1 MRSRKKTQLKLA
13 GHNRTCWWFST
24 SHVKK
29 TKCRGNISYTRSY
42 IYRVV
47 FADRRQAINSRN
59 QNCSLS
65 VIRVQTDTRAAVTQ
79 NKTSTTVNYKF
90 IFLFTEEHGVYI
102 NVVGK
107 TVIMFSWNVVC
118 WSPFNKDV
126 GIWVCFMALISQ
138 FNYHLSLSSS

>member
-42 IYRVV
+42 IQGSFCRSAPSYK
-47 FADRRQAINSRN
+47 FQESKLL
-59 QNCSLS
+59 SLS

-107 TVIMFSWNVVC
+107 TVMMFSWNVVC